1 METIIGISAY
11 YHDSAAVLI
20 VNGKI
25 IAAAQEER
33 FTRIKH
39 DLSFPSN
46 AVSYILKEAGLVGSD
61 ISYVAFYEKPFLK
74 FERIVEVIHS
84 FAPFGFVNFKESIPA
99 WIKDKLYL
107 KRNLQKELAALGI
120 NTNILFLEHHLS
132 HAASAFYPSP
142 FKEAAIITIDGVGE
156 WTTTSISVG
165 KGAKISVLKELK
177 FPHSLG
183 LFYSAVTYYCGF
195 RVNSGEYKLMGLAP
209 YGIKENSNKYKSL
222 LFSNIIDV
230 KEDGSFLLNMDFFN
244 YTRGLTMTNDNKWE
258 RLLGIPRR
266 LPESELCQCYMDLA
280 LAAQDLIE
288 EIILKIVQTAK
299 SLTGSSNLVLAGG
312 VALNCV
318 ANSKIL
324 NSNIFDKI
332 FIQPA
337 SSDAGG
343 ALGAALGA
351 WYIYLE
357 NKREIVY
364 PDAMSGCYLGPSFTN
379 KEVKNFITKV
389 GANAVELDDDSLLR
403 GVAKLISEGKIV
415 GWFQGRMEFGPRAL
429 GNRSILADPCSA
441 NMQKKLNLKIKYRE
455 SFRPFAPSVLEE
467 ELSDYYEI
475 SLNSP
480 YMLLVSK
487 MKKNFLEELPNGYS
501 SFNYMEKLYTKRS
514 KFQAVVHVD
523 FSSRVQSV
531 SEKTNPKFH
540 KLLNE
545 FKRISGYGI
554 LVNTS
559 FNVRGEPIVCS
570 IEDAY
575 NCFMSTEMDFLVV
588 ENWIFDKRMQNVRY
602 DVCKRYMID

>member
-1 METIIGISAY
+1 MEAIIGISAY

-20 VNGKI
+20 VDGKI

-46 AVSYILKEAGLVGSD
+46 AISYILKEAGLVGSD

-84 FAPFGFVNFKESIPA
+84 FVPFGFVNFKESIPV

-107 KRNLQKELAALGI
+107 KRNIQKELAALGI

-142 FKEAAIITIDGVGE
+142 FEEAAIITIDGVGE

-165 KGAKISVLKELK
+165 KGSRISVLKELK

-389 GANAVELDDDSLLR
+389 GANAVELDDDSLFR

-455 SFRPFAPSVLEE
+455 SFRPFAPSILEE

-501 SFNYMEKLYTKRS
+501 SLNYMEKLYTKRS

-531 SEKTNPKFH
+531 SEKTNPKFY

>member
-1 METIIGISAY
+1 MEAIIGISAY
-11 YHDSAAVLI
+11 YHDSAAVLVI
-20 VNGKI
+20 DGKI

-74 FERIVEVIHS
+74 FERIIEVMHS
-84 FAPFGFVNFKESIPA
+84 FVPFGFKNFNKSIPV
-99 WIKDKLYL
+99 WIKEKLYL

-142 FKEAAIITIDGVGE
+142 FKEAAIVTIDGVGE

-209 YGIKENSNKYKSL
+209 YGIKENSNKYKL
-222 LFSNIIDV
+222 LLSSNIIDV
-230 KEDGSFLLNMDFFN
+230 KDDGSFLLNMDYFN
-244 YTRGLTMTNDNKWE
+244 YTRGLTMTSDNKWE

-324 NSNIFDKI
+324 NSNIFDEI

-351 WYIYLE
+351 WYIYWGK
-357 NKREIVY
+357 KREIVY

-379 KEVKNFITKV
+379 REVGNFITRV
-389 GANAVELDDDSLLR
+389 GAKAVELDDNSLFKN
-403 GVAKLISEGKIV
+403 VAKLISEGKIV

-429 GNRSILADPCSA
+429 GNRSILADPCA
-441 NMQKKLNLKIKYRE
+441 ADMQKKLNLKIKYRE

-480 YMLLVSK
+480 YMLLVAK
-487 MKKNFLEELPNGYS
+487 MKKDFLEDLPRGYNS
-501 SFNYMEKLYTKRS
+501 LKYMEKLYTKRS

>member
-1 METIIGISAY
+1 MEAIIGISAY

-20 VNGKI
+20 VDGKI

-46 AVSYILKEAGLVGSD
+46 AISYILKEAGLVGSD

-84 FAPFGFVNFKESIPA
+84 FVPFGFVNFKESIPV

-107 KRNLQKELAALGI
+107 KRNIQKELAALGI

-142 FKEAAIITIDGVGE
+142 FEEAAIITIDGVGE

-165 KGAKISVLKELK
+165 KGSRISVLKELK

-389 GANAVELDDDSLLR
+389 GANAVELDDDSLFR

-455 SFRPFAPSVLEE
+455 SFRPFAPSILEE

-501 SFNYMEKLYTKRS
+501 SLNYMEKLYTKRS